1 MLKTLFYS
9 ALARVLGFV
18 PQGVATLI
26 ASNLILRE
34 YGVDA
39 FSSYVLVLSVLL
51 LIPLNNLG
59 AAASVTQA
67 VAAHGVEDD
76 LSRRTAVT
84 ATRVL
89 LTSGAGLTLV
99 SVAFGL
105 AGLWPRLL
113 GSSHVGN
120 LWVTLAIVMYGVS
133 FVPALGLSVLLGSG
147 HNHLAIGVQALTA
160 VLSALF
166 VGVMVTAHLDESV
179 LVAVPALAIL
189 ITNLVALAV
198 SQRLTH
204 FPWTTVLRQ
213 APFRRVHP
221 GARIRSLALPM
232 LITSLALPIAF
243 LADRVVLSHVSTD
256 VQVARYALVLQLF
269 SPVTGLI
276 MATAQP
282 LWPMFTRARATG
294 GAGPQMAVIFTGF
307 IGGTVVISTVLV
319 LLADPIGSIVSDHR
333 ISLGIGLPA
342 LAAGVTLLQA
352 ALFPLTMSMADP
364 EGARIVAI
372 STVLSVPAN
381 LGLSVYWGHRWG
393 APGPML
399 SMLVVSV
406 VLQLVPWAVFA
417 ARRSRSSVAIGLGL
431 ETLPD
436 SPLVSEG
443 PVLAVTAPVAA
454 ERPGKHR
461 ARR

>member
-1 MLKTLFYS
+1 MLKTLIYS
-9 ALARVLGFV
+9 ALARILGFV
-18 PQGVATLI
+18 PQGIATLI

-34 YGVDA
+34 YGVNE

-59 AAASVTQA
+59 AAASVTQV
-67 VAAHGVEDD
+67 VAAHGVDSD

-84 ATRVL
+84 AARVL
-89 LTSGAGLTLV
+89 LTSGGGLTIV
-99 SVAFGL
+99 SVVLGV

-113 GSSHVGN
+113 GSSSVGN
-120 LWVTLAIVMYGVS
+120 LWVTAAIVLYGIS
-133 FVPALGLSVLLGSG
+133 FVPALGLSVLLGAG
-147 HNHLAIGVQALTA
+147 RNHLAIAVQALTA
-160 VLSALF
+160 VLSAVF
-166 VGVMVTAHLDESV
+166 VGIMVLAHLDKSM

-189 ITNLVALAV
+189 LTNLLALVV
-198 SQRLTH
+198 SQRVTG
-204 FPWTTVLRQ
+204 FSWTTVLRQ

-256 VQVARYALVLQLF
+256 IQVARYALVLQLF

-276 MATAQP
+276 MSTAQP

-294 GAGPQMAVIFTGF
+294 GAGPQMAVILSGF
-307 IGGTVVISTVLV
+307 LGATVVISAVLV
-319 LLADPIGSIVSDHR
+319 LLADPIGSVVSDHR
-333 ISLGIGLPA
+333 ISLGVGLPA

-364 EGARIVAI
+364 AGARIVAI

-381 LGLSVYWGHRWG
+381 LALSIYWGHAWG

-406 VLQLVPWAVFA
+406 VLQLVPWAVFSV
-417 ARRSRSSVAIGLGL
+417 RRHGSGVQIGLGL
-431 ETLPD
+431 EAVGD
-436 SPLVSEG
+436 G
-443 PVLAVTAPVAA
+443 PLAVVRVPT
-454 ERPGKHR
+454 PGPGRHR
-461 ARR
+461 R

>member
-1 MLKTLFYS
+1 VLKTLLYS

-18 PQGVATLI
+18 PQGIATLL

-39 FSSYVLVLSVLL
+39 FSNYVLVLSVLL

-67 VAAHGVEDD
+67 VAAHGVTDD

-89 LTSGAGLTLV
+89 LTSGLGLTV
-99 SVAFGL
+99 VAAAFGL
-105 AGLWPRLL
+105 GGLWPRLL
-113 GSSHVGN
+113 GSSNVGN
-120 LWVTLAIVMYGVS
+120 LWVALAIILYGLS

-147 HNHLAIGVQALTA
+147 HNHLAIAVQALTA
-160 VLSALF
+160 VLSAIF
-166 VGVMVTAHLDESV
+166 VGLMVAGHLDENV
-179 LVAVPALAIL
+179 LVVVPALAIL
-189 ITNLVALAV
+189 LTNLVAMVV
-198 SQRLTH
+198 SHRLTG
-204 FPWTTVLRQ
+204 FPWASVLRQ
-213 APFRRVHP
+213 APFRRAHP

-294 GAGPQMAVIFTGF
+294 GTGPRMAVILTVFL
-307 IGGTVVISTVLV
+307 GGTVVVSAVLV
-319 LLADPIGSIVSDHR
+319 LLADPIGSVVSDHR
-333 ISLGIGLPA
+333 ISLGVGLPA

-364 EGARIVAI
+364 AGARIVAI

-381 LGLSVYWGHRWG
+381 LTLSVYWARSWG

-417 ARRSRSSVAIGLGL
+417 ARRSRSGDVIGLGL
-431 ETLPD
+431 ETVPDVPVADAPVVALP
-436 SPLVSEG
+436 
-443 PVLAVTAPVAA
+443 TAPVL
-454 ERPGKHR
+454 RPGRHR
-461 ARR
+461 A

>member
-1 MLKTLFYS
+1 MLRTLIYS
-9 ALARVLGFV
+9 ALARILGFV
-18 PQGVATLI
+18 PQGIATLV

-34 YGVDA
+34 YGVNA
-39 FSSYVLVLSVLL
+39 FSNYVLVLSVLL

-67 VAAHGVEDD
+67 VAAHGVDSD
-76 LSRRTAVT
+76 LSRRTALT
-84 ATRVL
+84 ASRVL
-89 LTSGAGLTLV
+89 LTSGGGLTV
-99 SVAFGL
+99 VAVLLG
-105 AGLWPRLL
+105 AGGLWPRLL
-113 GSSHVGN
+113 GTSTVGN
-120 LWVTLAIVMYGVS
+120 VWVTLAIVLYGLS
-133 FVPALGLSVLLGSG
+133 FVPALGLSVLLGSN
-147 HNHLAIGVQALTA
+147 HNHLAIAVQALTA
-160 VLSALF
+160 VLSAIF
-166 VGVMVTAHLDESV
+166 VGVMVVGHLDESM

-189 ITNLVALAV
+189 LTNLLAMVV
-198 SQRLTH
+198 SQRVTG
-204 FPWTTVLRQ
+204 FGWTSVLAE

-243 LADRVVLSHVSTD
+243 LADRVVLSHVSTP

-294 GAGPQMAVIFTGF
+294 GAGPKMVVVLAGF
-307 IGGTVVISTVLV
+307 LGATVVISAVLV
-319 LLADPIGSIVSDHR
+319 LAADPIGTLVSDHR
-333 ISLGIGLPA
+333 ISLGVGLPA

-364 EGARIVAI
+364 AGARIVAI

-381 LGLSVYWGHRWG
+381 LSLSIYWGRAWG

-406 VLQLVPWAVFA
+406 VLQLVPWAVFSV
-417 ARRSRSSVAIGLGL
+417 RRHRSDAEIGLGL
-431 ETLPD
+431 ETVPD
-436 SPLVSEG
+436 SG
-443 PVLAVTAPVAA
+443 VAA
-454 ERPGKHR
+454 VRVPAPRPGRHR
-461 ARR
+461 G

>member
-1 MLKTLFYS
+1 MLKTLIYS
-9 ALARVLGFV
+9 ALARILGFV
-18 PQGVATLI
+18 PQGIATLI

-34 YGVDA
+34 YGVNA

-59 AAASVTQA
+59 VAASVTQA
-67 VAAHGVEDD
+67 VAAHGVDSD
-76 LSRRTAVT
+76 VSRRTAVT
-84 ATRVL
+84 ASRVL
-89 LTSGAGLTLV
+89 LGSGSGLTV
-99 SVAFGL
+99 VAVIFGL
-105 AGLWPRLL
+105 SGLWPRLL
-113 GSSHVGN
+113 GTSSVGN
-120 LWVTLAIVMYGVS
+120 MWVTLAIVMYGVS

-160 VLSALF
+160 VLSAVF
-166 VGVMVTAHLDESV
+166 VGIMVGAHLDQSM

-189 ITNLVALAV
+189 LTNLLAMIV
-198 SQRLTH
+198 SQRVTG
-204 FPWTTVLRQ
+204 FGWTTVLRQ
-213 APFRRVHP
+213 APFRRAHP
-221 GARIRSLALPM
+221 GAQIRSLALPM
-232 LITSLALPIAF
+232 LVTSLALPIAF

-294 GAGPQMAVIFTGF
+294 GTGPQLAVILAGF
-307 IGGTVVISTVLV
+307 LGATVVISAVLV
-319 LLADPIGSIVSDHR
+319 LAADPIGTVISDHR
-333 ISLGIGLPA
+333 ISLGVGLPA

-364 EGARIVAI
+364 AGARIVAI

-381 LGLSVYWGHRWG
+381 LGLSIYWARQWG

-406 VLQLVPWAVFA
+406 VLQLVPWAVFSV
-417 ARRSRSSVAIGLGL
+417 RRHGTDVDIGL
-431 ETLPD
+431 D
-436 SPLVSEG
+436 
-443 PVLAVTAPVAA
+443 AVAVGRRAPG
-454 ERPGKHR
+454 RHR
-461 ARR
+461 A